1 MENAMAKTP
10 FLERLAVGA
19 VLISDGA
26 TGTNLQKRGLPIGAA
41 AELWVLEAPDEIRA
55 LNQAFI
61 QAGAEILLTCTFGAS
76 RHRLAASGL
85 AEHFEAINRAALAI
99 TLDAAAEHDVLVAGS
114 IGPLGQMLAPF
125 GEVTVEEAEADFRE
139 QAAIL
144 CQEGADLIVVETQ
157 YDINEAS
164 AAVRAVRSVD
174 TEIPL
179 VCSFSYDR
187 GTRTMMGVSPERM
200 AEEIDVLDVDLLG
213 INCGR
218 SLEDNLAALTL
229 LRAATEKPL
238 WFKPNAGL
246 PEVGMDGEA
255 VYAVTPEEMADL
267 VPGWVA
273 AGARVIGGCCG
284 TSPEHLRALARAVHA
299 NRE

>member
-1 MENAMAKTP
+1 MAKTP

-41 AELWVLEAPDEIRA
+41 AELWVLEAPDEIRT

-85 AEHFEAINRAALAI
+85 AEHFEAINRAALEI
-99 TLDAAAEHDVLVAGS
+99 TLGAAAEHDVLVAGS

-139 QAAIL
+139 QATIL

-200 AEEIDVLDVDLLG
+200 AAEIDALDVDLLG

-284 TSPEHLRALARAVHA
+284 TSPEHLGALARAVYA